1 MKKIVLPQK
10 LVENWKPLKFR
21 NAREEV
27 EQVEGEEERQQRED
41 ELAEQVDRDL
51 DSEVAQEVG
60 RKLVDQDDPDN
71 GHFIE
76 KIMDHRDD
84 DEDGGRE
91 YKVRF
96 VGYGP
101 DKDLWY
107 MDEDLLETA
116 PEMVAEYEEGR
127 EKEARVKLG
136 RREEGK
142 RVPGKSKRGG
152 RKRADR

>member
-107 MDEDLLETA
+107 MDDDLLETA
-116 PEMVAEYEEGR
+116 PEMVAEYEER
-127 EKEARVKLG
+127 EKEARAK
-136 RREEGK
+136 REDGK
-142 RVPGKSKRGG
+142 RVPEKSKRGG
-152 RKRADR
+152 REKGRQV